1 LRFTRLEVALAL
13 VVLPCVAAAQSGSG
27 SVAPAAGGGTGTT
40 LSGPGIHAL
49 TNPVEDA
56 TRPLEFGVLV
66 QGGFGVTEQRNSF
79 GFLMAGVHAGKVLT
93 GNVGPGMVRG
103 NFEYAVEVFPIWQSY
118 TPLMQRQNCAP
129 AVPGSVT
136 YECSTIFNVGG
147 TFTGVSITPT
157 VFRWNFAGTRRLAPW
172 VQGAGGVLWTNHKYP
187 AFGGPPYC
195 SPGPCSD
202 TNPGETLINNIA
214 SANTSVWNFTPQFG
228 VGAHYFM
235 RPNRSID
242 IGANAIH
249 ISSASL
255 GDKNPGVN
263 ASVQFT
269 VGYSWWK

>member
-1 LRFTRLEVALAL
+1 MLAL

-27 SVAPAAGGGTGTT
+27 SVAPPAGGPLGIT
-40 LSGPGIHAL
+40 LTGPGLHSIA
-49 TNPVEDA
+49 NPVRDGNK
-56 TRPLEFGVLV
+56 PWEFGVLV

-147 TFTGVSITPT
+147 TFTGVSITPS